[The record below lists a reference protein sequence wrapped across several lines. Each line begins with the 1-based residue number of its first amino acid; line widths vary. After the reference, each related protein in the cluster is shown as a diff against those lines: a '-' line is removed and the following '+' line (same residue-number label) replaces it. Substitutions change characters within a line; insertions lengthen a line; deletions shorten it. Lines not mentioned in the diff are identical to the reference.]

1 MLIHQILLK
10 TDLANLKSDMC
21 KLEIDKSNNV
31 ASNLNNLKSRLEK
44 LDVQK
49 SVTALDN
56 LSKLSDKLITYC

>member
-1 MLIHQILLK
+1 
-10 TDLANLKSDMC
+10 MC

-31 ASNLNNLKSRLEK
+31 AINLNNLKSRLEK